1 LNALKLAGVTTNTT
15 YAVDSVIK
23 QTVGLGST
31 AIGFVASWD
40 PITGVLKYYQPTGL
54 ASSETGF
61 KIIPFTSSPDVGY
74 GLTINCSTIIGPTLS
89 INSSFTGVTTT
100 INNRIYQLGQQF
112 VSGISS
118 AEYNKKS
125 GDIIYLDNRQPIPR
139 SANQKE
145 DIKIVLEF

>member
-1 LNALKLAGVTTNTT
+1 M
-15 YAVDSVIK
+15 
-23 QTVGLGST
+23 
-31 AIGFVASWD
+31 
-40 PITGVLKYYQPTGL
+40 
-54 ASSETGF
+54 ASSETGH
-61 KIIPFTSSPDVGY
+61 KIIPFTSNPDVGY
-74 GLTINCSTIIGPTLS
+74 GLTINCNTIIGPTLS
-89 INSSFTGVTTT
+89 INSSFSGVTTT

-118 AEYNKKS
+118 AEYNVKS